1 MNDAM
6 FRKTMENVREYRDI
20 KHVTTEARR
29 NYLVSEQNYQT
40 TKIFS
45 DNMLAIE
52 VKIKRILFR
61 SINIRN
67 KENSNV
73 WVLELLRK
81 TKKLSWDKITLH
93 G

>member
-1 MNDAM
+1 MNGAM

-73 WVLELLRK
+73 
-81 TKKLSWDKITLH
+81 
-93 G
+93 